1 MKKDE
6 EKLRKAIID
15 ACRTMN
21 ALGINQG
28 TAGNVSARHGDTLL
42 ITPSGVPYEA
52 LAPEDIVAM
61 SLSGDYGSHEG
72 KLAPSSEWRFHLDIM
87 LARPEVGAV
96 VHTHSPYA
104 TALAICGVEIPA
116 VHYMIAAAG
125 GPTIRVAPYATYG
138 TEALSRHALA
148 ALEGRSACLLANHGV
163 IATGP
168 SLQRALWLAG
178 EVETLARQ
186 YHLAATFG
194 KPRVL
199 PDDEI
204 AVVVEKFKR
213 YGPRQMEAAGAKDA
227 QKTAKP
233 APRRQRA
240 AAGKGTGR
248 KRGASSGPTPNG
260 RGGKKR

>member
-1 MKKDE
+1 MKKE
-6 EKLRKAIID
+6 ELTIRQDIVA
-15 ACRTMN
+15 ACRAMN

-28 TAGNVSARHGDTLL
+28 TAGNISVRHGETLL
-42 ITPSGVPYEA
+42 ITPSGLPYEA
-52 LAPEDIVAM
+52 MTPQDIVPMGLTGEYGGYA
-61 SLSGDYGSHEG
+61 GD
-72 KLAPSSEWRFHLDIM
+72 LAPSSEWRFHLDIM
-87 LARPEVGAV
+87 QARPDVGAV

-104 TALAICGVEIPA
+104 TALAICGQELPA

-138 TEALSRHALA
+138 TAALSEQALA

-186 YHLAATFG
+186 YYLARTFG
-194 KPRVL
+194 APVVL

-204 AVVVEKFKR
+204 AVVVEKFKS
-213 YGPRQMEAAGAKDA
+213 YGPQAKGAKGA
-227 QKTAKP
+227 KTAKAARP
-233 APRRQRA
+233 APRRKRPA
-240 AAGKGTGR
+240 AKGTAP
-248 KRGASSGPTPNG
+248 KG

>member
-1 MKKDE
+1 MKKE
-6 EKLRKAIID
+6 ELTIRQDIVA
-15 ACRTMN
+15 ACRAMN

-28 TAGNVSARHGDTLL
+28 TAGNISVRHGETLL
-42 ITPSGVPYEA
+42 ITPSGLPYEA
-52 LAPEDIVAM
+52 MTPQDIVPMGLTGEYGGYA
-61 SLSGDYGSHEG
+61 GD
-72 KLAPSSEWRFHLDIM
+72 LAPSSEWRFHLDIM
-87 LARPEVGAV
+87 QARPDVGAV

-116 VHYMIAAAG
+116 VHYMVAAAG

-138 TEALSRHALA
+138 SEALSRHALA

-213 YGPRQMEAAGAKDA
+213 YGPRGKDAKGSKDA

-240 AAGKGTGR
+240 AAGKGAGR
-248 KRGASSGPTPNG
+248 KRGTSTAPTPNG